1 MKHFLF
7 ERSTGGLCKLPDEWR
22 LLELIRQ
29 HKYQKFLSDLNED
42 HGRLKDISDTSR
54 NKIILYSKKLL
65 NKKIIEKDFK
75 EIFLEVKKFF
85 FNKNSQISG
94 SFFNSLMSTFLGPLT
109 FHISRIAYDID
120 DFEEVYISYPIKVE
134 DKKSEIYGCIKTKTC
149 GWIAWHLLEDDK
161 SLIKSN
167 TKYVWL
173 SVKDH
178 FKKETAL
185 NELIDK
191 RNKYR
196 FGRTGRAL
204 KRFFVTDRL
213 WYHEDLAKL
222 FQSFRPIEISDY
234 SENLGFSYNAA
245 DYGDV

>member
-1 MKHFLF
+1 MKPFLF
-7 ERSTGGLCKLPDEWR
+7 ERTTGGLCKLPDEWR
-22 LLELIRQ
+22 LLELIR
-29 HKYQKFLSDLNED
+29 HYKYQKFLSDLNED
-42 HGRLKDISDTSR
+42 RPHLKQISENSE

-65 NKKIIEKDFK
+65 NKKITRKDFK
-75 EIFLEVKKFF
+75 EVFIEIKKNF

-94 SFFNSLMSTFLGPLT
+94 SFYSSLMSTFLGPLT

-134 DKKSEIYGCIKTKTC
+134 KKKSEIYGCIKTKTC

-161 SLIKSN
+161 SLIKST

-185 NELIDK
+185 NELSDK

-196 FGRTGRAL
+196 FGRAGRAL
-204 KRFFVTDRL
+204 SRFFVTDRL
-213 WYHEDLAKL
+213 WYHEELAKL
-222 FQSFRPIEISDY
+222 FQAFRPVEISDY

-245 DYGDV
+245 DYDE